1 MKKYAIEDLKTFE
14 RNTDGYL
21 VCPSGDY
28 NTFAQSIQKTRK
40 KDTVMQ
46 CLAIED
52 ANVNPYEPGDRI

>member
-1 MKKYAIEDLKTFE
+1 VI
-14 RNTDGYL
+14 
-21 VCPSGDY
+21 VGDY